1 MAKKKQSDKSDAR
14 EEITFEAG
22 LTRLEQIV
30 HELEEGQLGLSE
42 SLGRYEEGVK
52 YLRRCYQLLEGAER
66 KVELLSRVDEN
77 GNPSVEPFDREHRTL
92 EEKAD
97 SRSRRRSQPPRNS
110 GGKPSGGKDDVDES
124 GGLF

>member
-1 MAKKKQSDKSDAR
+1 LAKKKQSVKSDAP
-14 EEITFEAG
+14 EEITFERG
-22 LTRLEQIV
+22 LERLEQIV

-52 YLRRCYQLLEGAER
+52 YLRRCYHLLEGAER
-66 KVELLSRVDEN
+66 KVELLSRVDED
-77 GNPSVEPFDREHRTL
+77 GTPSVEPFDQEQRTL

-97 SRSRRRSQPPRNS
+97 SRSRRRSRSPRNS
-110 GGKPSGGKDDVDES
+110 GGEPSGGDDDIDES